1 MEIQYFSQINR
12 EDIGR
17 PRGKFPSAG
26 PSWKKP
32 STISKLGNPPR
43 ASLITIHRRMEGNK
57 EREGGRKGTGE
68 GKKRFFSSSTLAL
81 PALSP
86 SILASIAPSP
96 LGREC
101 GWMNS
106 IVIESHPHFTNGK
119 ASLPPA
125 KSLDWTCIFPFDTPQ
140 RSPDFIKNPRNLVP
154 SLPSSAT
161 PRVEIFPPDAFIAR
175 PPPSASSPS
184 DISKIRAGFQISLFS
199 KVWHVLWGRGIFST
213 GVGQF
218 CKSRGIVNY
227 GNDWTVVLY

>member
-26 PSWKKP
+26 SSWKKP
-32 STISKLGNPPR
+32 STISKLHANPPR

-57 EREGGRKGTGE
+57 ERK

-81 PALSP
+81 PP

-125 KSLDWTCIFPFDTPQ
+125 KSL
-140 RSPDFIKNPRNLVP
+140 
-154 SLPSSAT
+154 
-161 PRVEIFPPDAFIAR
+161 
-175 PPPSASSPS
+175 
-184 DISKIRAGFQISLFS
+184 
-199 KVWHVLWGRGIFST
+199 H
-213 GVGQF
+213 
-218 CKSRGIVNY
+218 
-227 GNDWTVVLY
+227 

>member
-17 PRGKFPSAG
+17 PRGKFPSAW

-32 STISKLGNPPR
+32 STISKLHANPPR

-57 EREGGRKGTGE
+57 ERKGTEE

-81 PALSP
+81 PP

-125 KSLDWTCIFPFDTPQ
+125 KSLHWTCIFPFDTPQ

-154 SLPSSAT
+154 SLPSSAKGSNLSS
-161 PRVEIFPPDAFIAR
+161 RCLYCN
-175 PPPSASSPS
+175 PPSASSKFFP
-184 DISKIRAGFQISLFS
+184 KARRSLAKFGRILFGS
-199 KVWHVLWGRGIFST
+199 LGRRILNLWNFLT
-213 GVGQF
+213 PNQF
-218 CKSRGIVNY
+218 CKFVKNRK
-227 GNDWTVVLY
+227 NDWKYYKNIIL